1 MKILL
6 QTTIP
11 QIEDNWHIGRFTALQ
26 RCLAEL
32 THEGAPPAS
41 ITARDRESSGKPDPT
56 LSTLDRSDFDQL
68 WLFGVD
74 NGDGLTPED
83 CEGISRFRR
92 RGGGLLVTRD
102 HSDLG
107 SSLCHLDGVG
117 AAHYFHSR
125 NSDPDA
131 SRHSPDD
138 LNPSISWPN
147 YHSGWNGDFQ
157 EISVAGAMHPV
168 LLGAGGSGQAIRY
181 LPAHPHEGGVGAPPD
196 DPAAR
201 VIALGRSA
209 ITHRLFNLA
218 VAFDP
223 PDETGRALADSSFHH
238 FADYNWDL
246 AAGCPSF
253 VDDPPGHTFAATPAA
268 MDDTRI
274 YVHNIARWL
283 GRVDV

>member
-92 RGGGLLVTRD
+92 RGGLQRHPSGTASCRGRCD
-102 HSDLG
+102 H
-107 SSLCHLDGVG
+107 
-117 AAHYFHSR
+117 A
-125 NSDPDA
+125 
-131 SRHSPDD
+131 
-138 LNPSISWPN
+138 
-147 YHSGWNGDFQ
+147 
-157 EISVAGAMHPV
+157 
-168 LLGAGGSGQAIRY
+168 
-181 LPAHPHEGGVGAPPD
+181 
-196 DPAAR
+196 
-201 VIALGRSA
+201 
-209 ITHRLFNLA
+209 
-218 VAFDP
+218 
-223 PDETGRALADSSFHH
+223 
-238 FADYNWDL
+238 
-246 AAGCPSF
+246 
-253 VDDPPGHTFAATPAA
+253 
-268 MDDTRI
+268 
-274 YVHNIARWL
+274 
-283 GRVDV
+283 